1 MSEQT
6 VKVFL
11 VDDHEVVR
19 EGLAQLLSTEKDM
32 EVVGGAGSS
41 SQALRLMA
49 LNPPQVAVVDM
60 RLGEDD
66 GIKLCREIRSRFPTT
81 ACLVLTSYSD
91 DEAFARAVL
100 AGASGYVLKQ
110 IRGEELVSS
119 IRKVAAGK
127 RLFDPD
133 QVSRAMAKLEAN
145 REAASLGAKLTTR
158 EREIL
163 ELISL
168 GKTNREIGKELYLAE
183 KTIKNY
189 VSNLLAKLGMT
200 RRSEAAAYAARL
212 AERKSN

>member
-1 MSEQT
+1 MSEKT

-19 EGLAQLLSTEKDM
+19 EGLAQLLSTEKDI

-41 SQALRLMA
+41 REALRLMA
-49 LNPPQVAVVDM
+49 LNPPRVAVVDM
-60 RLGEDD
+60 RLGEED
-66 GIKLCREIRSRFPTT
+66 GVELCREIRSRFAAT

-110 IRGEELVSS
+110 IKGDELVSS

-133 QVSRAMAKLEAN
+133 QVSRAMAKLEQN
-145 REAASLGAKLTTR
+145 RGAASLGAKLTTR

-163 ELISL
+163 ELISQ